1 MVSICLTRHLD
12 IFREVNSGFFYKSA
26 DEREKLVKAER
37 EFIDESVRKII
48 ALKKQVCDGNN
59 KNFYVINQKVGR
71 RIEWCIRN
79 CSGTDITY
87 CLQVLINLHVSNLL

>member
-37 EFIDESVRKII
+37 EFIDERVRKII

-59 KNFYVINQKVGR
+59 KNFYVINQKVG
-71 RIEWCIRN
+71 CTSSN
-79 CSGTDITY
+79 ALVQTS
-87 CLQVLINLHVSNLL
+87 LIACKSLLICMFQICCKM